1 MNNISWNQFEIKNS
15 NPRDAFETMCRH
27 IFLRQ
32 YKVSS
37 HTFSANY
44 NQTGLETEPISFD
57 GKYYGFQ
64 CKYST
69 SGNGDA
75 LYTEVY
81 DSLKKAVTTYPHI
94 NTIIIYTNLDIKPN
108 VTKVELALTTKSN
121 RIKIARLARDKG
133 IKIRWFLKANFES
146 VLNEDNNYDL
156 YRAFFSSQDTNG
168 FLNSAITYDERTFL
182 TSSQFIDLSVD
193 GKKFSSIQNEV
204 LSNKLSVVTGAA
216 GTGKVNC

>member
-75 LYTEVY
+75 LYKEVY
-81 DSLKKAVTTYPHI
+81 DSLKKAVATYLHI
-94 NTIIIYTNLDIKPN
+94 NTIIVYTNL
-108 VTKVELALTTKSN
+108 
-121 RIKIARLARDKG
+121 
-133 IKIRWFLKANFES
+133 
-146 VLNEDNNYDL
+146 LN
-156 YRAFFSSQDTNG
+156 
-168 FLNSAITYDERTFL
+168 
-182 TSSQFIDLSVD
+182 LS
-193 GKKFSSIQNEV
+193 
-204 LSNKLSVVTGAA
+204 
-216 GTGKVNC
+216 